1 MLAYP
6 TAVRRRLLK
15 SLFLTGLMVF
25 AVVLGAAC
33 ADTEPTAV
41 ARSDQAAAP
50 TAIPTLTLTST
61 PTPTP
66 TPTPEPT
73 TTPALPPLTARQLI
87 VDSAIAMQAVDS
99 FHFEIDATATID
111 ADGGSLEIPIVLEG
125 DFDGPDSLRGSVT
138 VTVIFFTIETEF
150 VTIGDTVYVT
160 DPETGEWKVTVG
172 DPGFFA
178 LPGEFA
184 GSDATEL
191 AEELLDIAL
200 VALMPVDG
208 VETYFL
214 QGTVPSELL
223 GQPGDVASIAY
234 WIGVDDGL
242 PRQIEAEFAL
252 DLAAEAADIF
262 GDFGEGAAALRLTVK
277 FTDFGKP
284 VSITAPD
291 VEDTATP
298 LGAESESGGV
308 SGPEISEGAAG
319 SLLQRAYEGLPDT
332 FVSQDPVEAG
342 VGIAALGA
350 EDLFTEIAV
359 FVSDDP
365 FETIYVL
372 TGELDPFFGAVIDLT
387 MESPDLL
394 LEQFR
399 LGFLLGGEGSVAVA
413 DSGVLKLPR
422 FGDKSVSVFVV
433 VEAEGAQIRQEV
445 VQFRQGD
452 TLGMVVTMH
461 RPGEAPAVSVQEAA
475 ELLVAEI
482 AADVAPE
489 Q

>member
-1 MLAYP
+1 
-6 TAVRRRLLK
+6 
-15 SLFLTGLMVF
+15 
-25 AVVLGAAC
+25 
-33 ADTEPTAV
+33 
-41 ARSDQAAAP
+41 
-50 TAIPTLTLTST
+50 
-61 PTPTP
+61 
-66 TPTPEPT
+66 
-73 TTPALPPLTARQLI
+73 
-87 VDSAIAMQAVDS
+87 MQAVDS
-99 FHFEIDATATID
+99 FHFEINATATID

-125 DFDGPDSLRGSVT
+125 DFSGPDSLRGTMT

-160 DPETGEWKVTVG
+160 DPETGEWKGTVG

-184 GSDATEL
+184 GSDAAVL

-200 VALMPVDG
+200 FAVMPVDG
-208 VETYFL
+208 VQTYML
-214 QGTVPSELL
+214 QGSVPSELL
-223 GQPGDVASIAY
+223 GQPGEVASIAY
-234 WIGVDDGL
+234 WVGVDDGL
-242 PRQIEAEFAL
+242 PRQIQAEFAL
-252 DLAAEAADIF
+252 DLGSEAGDIL
-262 GDFGEGAAALRLTVK
+262 GDFGEGAAALQLTAK
-277 FTDFGKP
+277 FTDFGRP

-291 VEDTATP
+291 IGDASTP
-298 LGAESESGGV
+298 SSSEYESGGV
-308 SGPEISEGAAG
+308 SSPAVSEEPAA

-365 FETIYVL
+365 FETIYAL
-372 TGELDPFFGAVIDLT
+372 TGELDPFFGAVINLT
-387 MESPDLL
+387 MGSPDLL

-399 LGFLLGGEGSVAVA
+399 LGFLFGGEGSVAVA
-413 DSGVLKLPR
+413 DSGVLELPQ
-422 FGDKSVSVFVV
+422 FGDKSVAVFVV
-433 VEAEGAQIRQEV
+433 LEAEGAQIRQEV

-461 RPGEAPAVSVQEAA
+461 RPEDAPAVQVQQAA

-482 AADVAPE
+482 GADVAPE